1 MKYVKKWMVVP
12 FEEPKPQSGQEK
24 IEKILNNK
32 SINNDV
38 KIKLINQIK
47 NSFQKNRKEEIPKEI
62 PKEINPIAENNEIKE
77 PINTLE
83 KTVADEIFFMP
94 KKKL

>member
-24 IEKILNNK
+24 IEKILKNK

-38 KIKLINQIK
+38 KNKLINQIK
-47 NSFQKNRKEEIPKEI
+47 NSFQF
-62 PKEINPIAENNEIKE
+62 
-77 PINTLE
+77 LSY
-83 KTVADEIFFMP
+83 
-94 KKKL
+94 